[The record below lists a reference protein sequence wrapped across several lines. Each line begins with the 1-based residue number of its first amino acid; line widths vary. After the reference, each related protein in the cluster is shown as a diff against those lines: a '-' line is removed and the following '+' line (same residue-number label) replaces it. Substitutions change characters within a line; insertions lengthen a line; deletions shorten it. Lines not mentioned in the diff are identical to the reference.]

1 MTVEP
6 VIKGYYEH
14 WLKGDR
20 EAARTALA
28 DDLTF
33 RSPAD
38 NFDSADAFIDKCWH
52 LSEQFNAMDV
62 VHEVYDDGSGYLVYR
77 TGDFC
82 CGEYHKVRE
91 GKISEIYVT
100 FNPTI

>member
-1 MTVEP
+1 MTTASI
-6 VIKGYYEH
+6 IKGYYDH

-20 EAARTALA
+20 DAARAMLA

-38 NFDSADAFIDKCWH
+38 NFDGADAFIDKCWA
-52 LSEQFNAMDV
+52 LSEQFNTMDV
-62 VHEVYDDGSGYLVYR
+62 VHQVYDDSGGYLVYR

-82 CGEYHKVRE
+82 CGELHKIRD

-100 FNPTI
+100 FNPTT

>member
-1 MTVEP
+1 MTTEP
-6 VIKGYYEH
+6 IIKAYFGH

-20 EAARTALA
+20 EAARASLA

-38 NFDSADAFIDKCWH
+38 NFESADAFIDKCWA
-52 LSEQFNAMDV
+52 LSEQFNTMDIL
-62 VHEVYDDGSGYLVYR
+62 HQVYDDDGGYLVYR

-82 CGEYHKVRE
+82 CGELHKVRD
-91 GKISEIYVT
+91 GRISEIYVT

>member
-1 MTVEP
+1 MTTESI
-6 VIKGYYEH
+6 IKGYYGH

-20 EAARTALA
+20 DAARAMLA

-38 NFDSADAFIDKCWH
+38 NFDGADAFIDKCWA

-62 VHEVYDDGSGYLVYR
+62 LHQVYDDSSGYLVYR

-82 CGEYHKVRE
+82 CGELHKIRD

-100 FNPTI
+100 FNPTT

>member
-1 MTVEP
+1 MTVEA
-6 VIKGYYEH
+6 VIKGYYDQ

-20 EAARTALA
+20 TAARAALA

-38 NFDSADAFIDKCWH
+38 NFDSADAFIEKCWH
-52 LSEQFNAMDV
+52 LSEQFNTMDV
-62 VHEVYDDGSGYLVYR
+62 VHEVYGDGGGYLVYR

-82 CGEYHKVRE
+82 CGEFHKVRD

>member
-1 MTVEP
+1 MTTQS
-6 VIKGYYEH
+6 IIRGYYDH
-14 WLKGDR
+14 WLKGERD
-20 EAARTALA
+20 AARAMLA

-38 NFDSADAFIDKCWH
+38 NFDGADAFIDKCWA
-52 LSEQFNAMDV
+52 LSEQFNTMDV
-62 VHEVYDDGSGYLVYR
+62 LHQVYDDSSGYLVYR

-82 CGEYHKVRE
+82 CGELHKIRD

-100 FNPTI
+100 FNPTT